1 MNQSLVFELQQELYN
16 SNSRAT
22 NILRMAYIISRK
34 LKVDDFEKW
43 IHLEL
48 NGYIGQVTIPEYRKV
63 YGQVVAWN
71 PYHSWQY
78 IVFEQRSI
86 QDQISNKEIIQS
98 IPELEDLIQK
108 SGEGLSIPLPDELS
122 KYISYKTKISLS
134 IDSSQLIAIIEKVK
148 NILLEWSLKL
158 EEDGI
163 IGENMSF
170 NNDEIKNA
178 QSINYTVNN
187 FYENIN
193 NSQIINSSTDS
204 SINNSNISLEKL
216 EELITTIKENIDH
229 KDFSIK
235 NKNYLKSEI
244 QKIEI
249 EKKKYNTINFIIQE
263 SLRTI
268 RNILE
273 GTSGSIIAS
282 GILYKYK
289 DLFGF

>member
-71 PYHSWQY
+71 PYHSWKY